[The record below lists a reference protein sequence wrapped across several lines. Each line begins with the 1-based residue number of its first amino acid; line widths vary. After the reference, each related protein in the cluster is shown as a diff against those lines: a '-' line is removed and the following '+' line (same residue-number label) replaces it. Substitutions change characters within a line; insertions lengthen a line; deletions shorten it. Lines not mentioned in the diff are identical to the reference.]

1 MCRVYGYARI
11 SRKEQSIDRQIRNIK
26 AVYPNAVIL
35 HEAFTGTKV
44 EGRKELERLLKTV
57 KRGDTIVFDSV
68 SRMSRN
74 ATEGIQLYEQLY
86 QQGVNLAFLKEPYV
100 DTATY
105 NKALADAVPMT
116 GTSVDII
123 LKAVND
129 YLRALIREQIEL
141 AFRQA
146 QKEVDD
152 LHQRTREGI
161 ETARLN
167 GRQIG
172 QQPGRKLTI
181 KKAAPAKEIILKHA
195 KDFGGT
201 LTDAECMKL
210 ANVARNTYY
219 RYKRELKEAAT
230 LDTLPPMLYNGVDRE
245 DISRRCYPTINA
257 PE

>member
-1 MCRVYGYARI
+1 MCKVYGYCRI
-11 SRKEQSIDRQIRNIK
+11 SRKEQRIDRQIRNIK
-26 AVYPNAVIL
+26 AAYPDAVIL
-35 HEAFTGTKV
+35 QEAFTGTKV

-57 KRGDTIVFDSV
+57 KPGDTIVFDSV

-129 YLRALIREQIEL
+129 YLRALRREQIEL
-141 AFRQA
+141 AFQQA

-152 LHQRTREGI
+152 LHQRTKEGI
-161 ETARLN
+161 ETARLA
-167 GRQIG
+167 GKQIG
-172 QQPGRKLTI
+172 QRAGQKLNV
-181 KKAAPAKEIILKHA
+181 KKAAPAKQIILKHC
-195 KDFGGT
+195 KSFGGT
-201 LTDAECMKL
+201 LNDQECMKL
-210 ANVARNTYY
+210 ANVARNTFY
-219 RYKRELKEAAT
+219 RYKAELKAEA
-230 LDTLPPMLYNGVDRE
+230 E
-245 DISRRCYPTINA
+245 
-257 PE
+257 EQ